1 MYIPEISLIFS
12 LRFSSFLTKKFLYY
26 SNKQLYNM
34 YNEVVIAILSYTIV
48 MFVFNLVKDYIVRN
62 HKGSIPKEH
71 LDKANTRWWIAYI
84 GGVILLWLMYSRGS
98 PW

>member
-1 MYIPEISLIFS
+1 MYIPKISLIFP
-12 LRFSSFLTKKFLYY
+12 LRFSSLLTKKFLYY

-34 YNEVVIAILSYTIV
+34 YNEVIIAILSYTIV
-48 MFVFNLVKDYIVRN
+48 MSVFNLVIDYIVRN

-71 LDKANTRWWIAYI
+71 LDKAKRRWWFAYI
-84 GGVILLWLMYSRGS
+84 GGVILLVLMFSRGS